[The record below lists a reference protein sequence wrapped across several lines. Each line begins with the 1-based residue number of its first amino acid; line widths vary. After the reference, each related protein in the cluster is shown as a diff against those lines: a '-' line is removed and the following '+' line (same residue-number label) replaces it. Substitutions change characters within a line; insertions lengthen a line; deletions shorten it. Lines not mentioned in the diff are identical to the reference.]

1 MCTFLIFQSKTSIE
15 DNGISTPSNISLTAL
30 CVIALYKSVQNDQEA
45 GDGVKAMK
53 STSPDYIAAHID
65 NINDPFE
72 MAIATY
78 ALVISNNNAKEN
90 ALGRLRS
97 MNKTGKQC
105 AIVFCRY
112 VFKNEF

>member
-1 MCTFLIFQSKTSIE
+1 M
-15 DNGISTPSNISLTAL
+15 
-30 CVIALYKSVQNDQEA
+30 KSV
-45 GDGVKAMK
+45 
-53 STSPDYIAAHID
+53 SPDYIAAHID

-97 MNKTGKQC
+97 MNKTGK
-105 AIVFCRY
+105 
-112 VFKNEF
+112 